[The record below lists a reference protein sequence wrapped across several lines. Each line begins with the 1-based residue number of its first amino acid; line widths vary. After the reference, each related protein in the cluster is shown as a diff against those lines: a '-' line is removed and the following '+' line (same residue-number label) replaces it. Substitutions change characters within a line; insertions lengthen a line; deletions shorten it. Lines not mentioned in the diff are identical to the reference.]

1 LENKERKVANIK
13 YAPMEQLS
21 CWLEYRLVTDKLDPP
36 VFRCRLRPVT
46 GLNLVDG
53 YEEGEKLKLGKMT
66 LEVAIEAVAEWDLAN
81 EGVPIPLT
89 SENKTGMLIP
99 IIDAQLEGQP
109 EGHLLGVAILMDAKR
124 RENFLKN

>member
-1 LENKERKVANIK
+1 MANIK

-46 GLNLVDG
+46 GLNLIDG
-53 YEEGEKLKLGKMT
+53 YDEGEKFRLGKMT
-66 LEVAIEAVAEWDLAN
+66 QEVAIEAVAEWDLAN
-81 EGVPIPLT
+81 DGVPIPLT
-89 SENKTGMLIP
+89 AENKTGLLIP
-99 IIDAQLEGQP
+99 IIDAQIEGKP
-109 EGHLLGVAILMDAKR
+109 SGYLLGVALIADAKK